1 MSLKEIIFLA
11 IIFFM
16 ACSPS
21 KKQNEPIG
29 IPENKKFQPVFTT
42 EPGVMVYKT
51 NSFYRDK
58 VPVILSQD
66 KSMII
71 SYPHPK
77 DLMVDGKLLLPDI
90 LENGY
95 FLDNK
100 GIHQNTAFISLTYEE
115 YSKLSSPPSI
125 KEMMLQIKDKN
136 PITELCDCGKR
147 SAFTDITNQLNQLI
161 LDDRL
166 KKVCKIIK

>member
-1 MSLKEIIFLA
+1 MSLKEIIFLV
-11 IIFFM
+11 IVFFM

-21 KKQNEPIG
+21 KKQNETTG
-29 IPENKKFQPVFTT
+29 KQENKKFQPVFTT
-42 EPGVMVYKT
+42 EPGVMVYKA
-51 NSFYRDK
+51 NSFYQDK

-90 LENGY
+90 LEKGY
-95 FLDNK
+95 FLDKK
-100 GIHQNTAFISLTYEE
+100 GIHQNTAFLSLTYEE
-115 YSKLSSPPSI
+115 YSKLSTPPST

-136 PITELCDCGKR
+136 PLSELCDCGKR
-147 SAFTDITNQLNQLI
+147 SAFTDIINQLNQLI

-166 KKVCKIIK
+166 RKVCKIIK